1 VTVKVLPAIVRV
13 PVRVPDV
20 VLLDTANATEPLPV
34 PLEPEV
40 MEIQIAL
47 LDAVQAHPEGA
58 VTATVPL
65 PAVDPKLCDPGE
77 IVSEHVPA
85 CVTVMLLPAI

>member
-34 PLEPEV
+34 PLDPEV

-47 LDAVQAHPEGA
+47 LDAVHAHPDGA